1 MVFPFKPPFRS
12 KIFQP
17 CLTLEATT
25 QDWYFDHFDQ
35 AFACKACRESS
46 SPAPSVR
53 ILEIH
58 RSVWFNQHSIKKVH
72 LSRAKNLSPLPCR
85 LDMLTLGLAHCLRAH
100 SVILCENNEKK
111 LAYADLTHWE
121 ISKKWCLT
129 TGFAYATAC
138 FHRQICATRQR
149 GNVLRKFQK
158 QFQRR
163 GFFGAIA
170 GPKRLLFARACGL
183 LLKKSSSAYAL
194 LTRSLR
200 GAYAECGH
208 SVGEL

>member
-1 MVFPFKPPFRS
+1 ME
-12 KIFQP
+12 Q
-17 CLTLEATT
+17 TT
-25 QDWYFDHFDQ
+25 GKD
-35 AFACKACRESS
+35 
-46 SPAPSVR
+46 V
-53 ILEIH
+53 
-58 RSVWFNQHSIKKVH
+58 
-72 LSRAKNLSPLPCR
+72 SRAKNLSPLPCR

-100 SVILCENNEKK
+100 SVILRENNEKK
-111 LAYADLTHWE
+111 LAYALGNLEKMMPHHRF
-121 ISKKWCLT
+121 CLRHCLLSPSNM
-129 TGFAYATAC
+129 FAASALWGW
-138 FHRQICATRQR
+138 RRARGRRRGRRATRQR

-200 GAYAECGH
+200 GMWP
-208 SVGEL
+208 

>member
-1 MVFPFKPPFRS
+1 M
-12 KIFQP
+12 
-17 CLTLEATT
+17 
-25 QDWYFDHFDQ
+25 
-35 AFACKACRESS
+35 
-46 SPAPSVR
+46 
-53 ILEIH
+53 
-58 RSVWFNQHSIKKVH
+58 
-72 LSRAKNLSPLPCR
+72 SRAKNLSPLPCR

-100 SVILCENNEKK
+100 SFILRLTRQQWEKTS
-111 LAYADLTHWE
+111 LRGAYARGNLENMIPHHRF
-121 ISKKWCLT
+121 CLRHCLFSPSNM
-129 TGFAYATAC
+129 FAASALWGW
-138 FHRQICATRQR
+138 RRARGRRRGRRATRQR

-200 GAYAECGH
+200 GMWP
-208 SVGEL
+208 